1 MFQGNDYLKMHTEH
15 VLNSMK
21 QSQELQSASMEL
33 DRVNSELRRTKIDI
47 LKNGSR
53 KDKINLLIKE
63 MLFELEN
70 EERVYMENLE
80 KQTEN
85 LKLQSAFL
93 KEAN

>member
-1 MFQGNDYLKMHTEH
+1 
-15 VLNSMK
+15 
-21 QSQELQSASMEL
+21 MEL